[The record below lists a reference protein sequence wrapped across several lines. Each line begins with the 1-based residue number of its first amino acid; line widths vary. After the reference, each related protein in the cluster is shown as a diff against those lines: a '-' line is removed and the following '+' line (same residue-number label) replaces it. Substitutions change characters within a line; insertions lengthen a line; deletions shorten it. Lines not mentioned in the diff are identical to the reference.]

1 MRYIIVLFCFCLS
14 WGGAKAHTVKGKV
27 QDLPE
32 GATVYLFTHPDNH
45 LQLKWSLR
53 QVVDSA
59 VIENG
64 YFEFEVP
71 DAEYGRLWMLR
82 CNGKS
87 LQYYFNKNED
97 ILFEGRA
104 QLFGLLDKHVIGGR
118 DRILFEDI
126 YSILGVDMPT
136 PIDRKAGVD
145 WLCRHAT
152 DDVALFAA
160 AYFST
165 VQDVLRCSDLR
176 EILNAIPDSYFGHPY
191 YRILYEAYERMLIE
205 EKTECGDGFFIRGYA
220 RDVWDGV
227 AELVLPKEGT
237 LSVPQI
243 VDTAI
248 IRDGYFVFKGKLP
261 YSQYCNVGIRGT
273 SYPVGFYLE
282 NSPIDLNITYFAQRR
297 NANGKEEIRKVLTG
311 KVYGS
316 QAEHEAAILQALA
329 GEQAIEEWIKTHSS
343 DMLTLMQLATSWS
356 GQYPPDKIE
365 KWLAMMDVSFS
376 DTPAYKEVQLQI
388 AKHRELAVGA
398 EAPNFTLLSDKGKEV
413 VLSDF
418 RGKYVLLDFWASWCG
433 PCRMEIPNL
442 KKVWQKYYSKGLE
455 IVSITLDAKDDDWRK
470 ALADEQMPW
479 TQLTAKGTNVS
490 KQYNVKGIPHILLL
504 DPQGKIAEINLRGEE
519 LEEALQKCF

>member
-1 MRYIIVLFCFCLS
+1 MKYLVFLLCFCLS
-14 WGGAKAHTVKGKV
+14 WGGAKAHTIKGEV
-27 QDLPE
+27 QGLPE
-32 GATVYLFTHPDNH
+32 GATVYLLTHPDNH
-45 LQLKWSLR
+45 LQQKWSLR
-53 QVVDSA
+53 QVVDSTM
-59 VIENG
+59 IENG
-64 YFEFEVP
+64 IFEFEVP
-71 DAEYGRLWMLR
+71 DVEYGRLWMLR

-97 ILFEGRA
+97 IFFKGRA

-118 DRILFEDI
+118 ERILFEDV
-126 YSILGVDMPT
+126 YSILGVDMPI
-136 PIDRKAGVD
+136 PIDRKAGVE

-152 DDVALFAA
+152 DEVALFAA

-205 EKTECGDGFFIRGYA
+205 EKAECGDGFLIRGYA

-261 YSQYCNVGIRGT
+261 YPQYCNVGIRGT

-282 NSPIDLNITYFAQRR
+282 NSPIDLNITILVQRR
-297 NANGKEEIRKVLTG
+297 NVNGREELRKILCG
-311 KVYGS
+311 EVYGS
-316 QAEHEAAILQALA
+316 QTEHKIAMIQSFS
-329 GEQAIEEWIKTHSS
+329 GEQEVEDWIENHTT
-343 DMLTLMQLATSWS
+343 DMSTLGQLATAWVK
-356 GQYPPDKIE
+356 QYSPDLIE
-365 KWLAMMDVSFS
+365 KWLSMMDVSLAE
-376 DTPAYKEVQLQI
+376 TPAYKEILHQI
-388 AKHRELAVGA
+388 AKCRELAVG
-398 EAPNFTLLSDKGKEV
+398 EKAPDFTLLSDKGWEIT
-413 VLSDF
+413 LSDF
-418 RGKYVLLDFWASWCG
+418 RGKYVVLDFWASWCG

-442 KKVWQKYYSKGLE
+442 KKVWQKYHSKGLE
-455 IVSITLDAKDDDWRK
+455 IVSITLDSKDDDWRK

-479 TQLTAKGTNVS
+479 TQLTAKGTNVAS
-490 KQYNVKGIPHILLL
+490 QYNVQGIPHILLL
-504 DPQGKIAEINLRGEE
+504 DPQGKIAGINLRGEE